1 MQRHGIGAKRHYL
14 SFFVDFKVEML
25 TRIVVVVVGILV
37 LQAIGLFI
45 PSATLRLIAFGS
57 RKGFCRCADVDGGTW
72 YVVSSF
78 THFFNAYK
86 FTFMCCLFLS
96 E

>member
-57 RKGFCRCADVDGGTW
+57 RKGLGWCAYMNGGTG
-72 YVVSSF
+72 YIVS
-78 THFFNAYK
+78 
-86 FTFMCCLFLS
+86 
-96 E
+96 